1 MRPLGSRRVACV
13 TSNCDA
19 FSSIVFTGRRTRI
32 ATDSSPWNVNRVR
45 SGRNSIVYFSGR
57 TVFGRRW
64 SVSFDIM
71 DGLDSKAG

>member
-1 MRPLGSRRVACV
+1 M

-19 FSSIVFTGRRTRI
+19 FSSIVFTDLRTRI

-57 TVFGRRW
+57 TVFGKRW
-64 SVSFDIM
+64 SVSFDIL
-71 DGLDSKAG
+71 DGLGFKAG